1 MATANSNTHARPEF
15 DYPFPK
21 LHPRNTARLSA
32 VSSPVPPMPD
42 FLNETTLREGAI
54 TSEMDFFHLA
64 TLSEK
69 LVSELLECHDDSLSL
84 AFAGRLACALDALSA
99 ALERPIPAHL
109 YPSLTASE
117 LSPELPLCLGSE
129 EPILAGYC
137 RALNMAL
144 LSRALTPELAKP
156 LTGLLFDLVCHLCD
170 FIKEPCF
177 VLTERGYEDCTGQ
190 LVHPAH

>member
-32 VSSPVPPMPD
+32 VSCPVQPMPD

-64 TLSEK
+64 TLCEK
-69 LVSELLECHDDSLSL
+69 LVSELLECRDDTLSL
-84 AFAGRLACALDALSA
+84 AFAGRFTCALDALSA

-117 LSPELPLCLGSE
+117 LSPELPLCFGSE

-177 VLTERGYEDCTGQ
+177 VLTERGYEDCAGQ
-190 LVHPAH
+190 LAHLAH

>member
-1 MATANSNTHARPEF
+1 MAIANSNTYARPEF

-32 VSSPVPPMPD
+32 VSSPVQPMPD

-69 LVSELLECHDDSLSL
+69 LVSELLECHDDTLSL
-84 AFAGRLACALDALSA
+84 ALAGRLACALDALSA

>member
-69 LVSELLECHDDSLSL
+69 LVSELLECHDDSLFL
-84 AFAGRLACALDALSA
+84 ALAGRLACALDALSA

-129 EPILAGYC
+129 EPNLAGYC

>member
-21 LHPRNTARLSA
+21 LHLRNTARLSA
-32 VSSPVPPMPD
+32 VSSSVQPIPD

-64 TLSEK
+64 TLCEK
-69 LVSELLECHDDSLSL
+69 LVSELLECRDDTLSL

-99 ALERPIPAHL
+99 ALEQPIPAHL

-177 VLTERGYEDCTGQ
+177 VLTERGYEDCAGQ
-190 LVHPAH
+190 LVHLAH

>member
-1 MATANSNTHARPEF
+1 MANINSNTPARPEINRR
-15 DYPFPK
+15 FPN
-21 LHPRNTARLSA
+21 LYAASQTSTLPT
-32 VSSPVPPMPD
+32 PD
-42 FLNETTLREGAI
+42 FLDDAVLCEGAI
-54 TSEMDFFHLA
+54 TSEMDFFNLA
-64 TLSEK
+64 TLCEK
-69 LVSELLECHDDSLSL
+69 LVSELLECHDDTLSL
-84 AFAGRLACALDALSA
+84 ALAGRLACALDALSA
-99 ALERPIPAHL
+99 ALERPIPDHL
-109 YPSLTASE
+109 YPTLTASE

-177 VLTERGYEDCTGQ
+177 VLTERGYEDCSGQ
-190 LVHPAH
+190 LIKPVK